1 MTAVWSDILERQSV
15 SGEFSILS
23 YFILKTIK
31 VVKNMPQLNLDN
43 FQLQLGEVRTVSKD
57 SGQTVESVEL
67 LLGDQTKAEMM
78 VDENLNVM
86 NLVVRDTV
94 LADIPQLQCAVNKET
109 LRNFISGLTKLY
121 NTLQ

>member
-1 MTAVWSDILERQSV
+1 MA
-15 SGEFSILS
+15 
-23 YFILKTIK
+23 
-31 VVKNMPQLNLDN
+31 QLNLDN
-43 FQLQLGEVRTVSKD
+43 FQLELGEVRIVYRGSEKIV
-57 SGQTVESVEL
+57 QSVEL

-94 LADIPQLQCAVNKET
+94 LADIPQLECAVDKET